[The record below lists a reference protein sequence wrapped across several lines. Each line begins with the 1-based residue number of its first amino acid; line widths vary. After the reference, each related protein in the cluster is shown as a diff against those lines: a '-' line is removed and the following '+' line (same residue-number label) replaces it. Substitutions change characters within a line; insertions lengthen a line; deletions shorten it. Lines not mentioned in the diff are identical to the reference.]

1 MELIAKQ
8 ERSKKRVKLILQ
20 TAESILLRDG
30 LEAITIANI
39 AKYSGLKR
47 TSTYKFFPTTD
58 SLKAMMIKGY
68 YFKDCENV
76 FREELTPL
84 ETNQVSVIVL
94 KTVEVMYKFFR
105 SSKAAQLIILK
116 NTVSPPM
123 SSESM
128 HGLASSIEYFIDN
141 NIELPGMYNKS
152 GVYRVLTQ
160 LILSVFALNAKENG
174 ELNEVGRIEAHRAGL
189 SYLLN
194 WINQSS

>member
-20 TAESILLRDG
+20 TAETILLKDG
-30 LEAITIANI
+30 LDAITVANI

-58 SLKAMMIKGY
+58 SLKAMMISGY
-68 YFKDCENV
+68 LKDCEEL
-76 FREELTPL
+76 FRSELTSI
-84 ETNQVSVIVL
+84 ETKQVSVIVL
-94 KTVEVMYKFFR
+94 KVVEVMYDFFI
-105 SSKAAQLIILK
+105 SSEAARLIILK
-116 NTVSPPM
+116 NTVSPPI
-123 SSESM
+123 SSKSI
-128 HGLASSIEYFIDN
+128 HGLANSIEDFIDK
-141 NIELPGMYNKS
+141 NIDLPDMYNKS

-160 LILSVFALNAKENG
+160 LILSVFSLNAKESG

-194 WINQSS
+194 WVNQSS

>member
-1 MELIAKQ
+1 MEIIAKQ
-8 ERSKKRVKLILQ
+8 ERSKKRVELILQ

-30 LEAITIANI
+30 LDAITIANI

-68 YFKDCENV
+68 FKDCENV
-76 FREELTPL
+76 FKEELTPL

-94 KTVEVMYKFFR
+94 RTVEVMYEFFR

-116 NTVSPPM
+116 NTVSPPV

-128 HGLASSIEYFIDN
+128 HGLASSIEGFIDK
-141 NIELPGMYNKS
+141 NIELPDIYNKS

-174 ELNEVGRIEAHRAGL
+174 ELNEVGKIEAHRAGHA
-189 SYLLN
+189 YLLS
-194 WINQSS
+194 WVNQNS

>member
-1 MELIAKQ
+1 MEIIAKQ

-30 LEAITIANI
+30 LDAITIANI

-68 YFKDCENV
+68 LKDCENI
-76 FREELTPL
+76 FRGEVTSI

-94 KTVEVMYKFFR
+94 KTVEVIYEFFI

-116 NTVSPPM
+116 NTVSPPI
-123 SSESM
+123 SSASM
-128 HGLASSIEYFIDN
+128 HGLASSIEDFVDK
-141 NIELPGMYNKS
+141 NIELPDMYNKS

>member
-30 LEAITIANI
+30 LDAITIANI

-68 YFKDCENV
+68 LKDCENI
-76 FREELTPL
+76 FRGGVTSI

-94 KTVEVMYKFFR
+94 KTVEVIYEFFI

-116 NTVSPPM
+116 NTVSPPI
-123 SSESM
+123 SSASM
-128 HGLASSIEYFIDN
+128 HGLASSIEDFVDK
-141 NIELPGMYNKS
+141 NIELPDMYNKS